1 MSDPIRIG
9 IVGCGRI
16 VPAHLRG
23 YATLRQAG
31 YDNFRITA
39 LLSRQRSD
47 AEMFR
52 QRGEGPTPRPPVS
65 TNPSDPLSAPHMYV
79 SDFQPD
85 VPAEVFDDFDEL
97 LRSGTVDALDIPASV
112 FAHHDYAVK
121 ASNVGKHVLV
131 QKPLAVS
138 VAAGRLM
145 VEEARRNGVVLGVTE
160 NARYTEG
167 ARCARWAI
175 SRDYLGET
183 QMVSAISVGTA
194 EWSPDKVVA
203 DTPWRHRSVQA
214 GGGPTIDIGVHLF
227 HRVRFLCGEVGRVS
241 ALVRTFEP
249 VRYRRDDFGRIV
261 ESVEADVEDAF
272 MATFELQNG
281 GIGQMSFTWSGHG
294 ESTGLPGGLS
304 IYGSKGCLKGEMLF
318 RDGQPPVSVR
328 DLFYQEASESEKEH
342 WIPLG
347 LRDSFAAGF
356 FDFLTAIERG
366 SPLGASGEEGLRD
379 LAASF
384 AILESATLE
393 QPVQVDHVL
402 SGRVRAA
409 QTTIDAHHG
418 LL

>member
-1 MSDPIRIG
+1 VSNAIRIG

-39 LLSRQRSD
+39 LQSRQRAD

-52 QRGEGPTPRPPVS
+52 RRGEGPTPRPPVS
-65 TNPSDPLSAPHMYV
+65 NNPADPLSAPHTYV

-85 VPAEVFDDFDEL
+85 VEAEVFSDFDEL
-97 LRSGTVDALDIPASV
+97 LASDSVDALDIPASV

-121 ASNVGKHVLV
+121 AAQAGKHVLV

-145 VEEARRNGVVLGVTE
+145 VDAARRHDIVLGVTE

-167 ARCARWAI
+167 TRCAHWAI
-175 SRDYLGET
+175 SRGYLGEP
-183 QMVSAISVGTA
+183 QMVAAINIGTA
-194 EWSPDKVVA
+194 DWSPDRIVA
-203 DTPWRHRSVQA
+203 DTPWRHRSIQA

-227 HRVRFLCGEVGRVS
+227 HRIRFLCGEVHRVG

-249 VRYRRDDFGRIV
+249 VRYRRDGTGNV
-261 ESVEADVEDAF
+261 LESVDSDVEDAF

-281 GIGQMSFTWSGHG
+281 GIGQVSFTWSGHG
-294 ESTGLPGGLS
+294 EPTGLPGGLS
-304 IYGSKGCLKGEMLF
+304 IYGTKGCLKGELLF

-328 DLFYQEASESEKEH
+328 DLFLQEATDAEKDQ

-366 SPLGASGEEGLRD
+366 NPLGANGDEGLRD

-384 AILESATLE
+384 AVLESAALG
-393 QPVQVDHVL
+393 QPVLVDDVL

-409 QTTIDAHHG
+409 QQTIDAHYG
-418 LL
+418 LQ